1 MSALDA
7 TQQGPHTP
15 ASEDAGC
22 SFPRTHLSLWGPWV
36 SHRVC
41 WSGLSQDLASSQD
54 RQRGLKDG
62 VGNLATTCLP
72 RWPLSIWGTSGMIWK
87 SLLDPTSTPYSLRQT
102 GLRLVS
108 WINYVSQRKDQ
119 RDGIEGKWAFSG
131 PGASE
136 QAGAKES
143 GVWSGGRWREKLRAQ
158 RRAEAAPKH
167 TAHSD
172 PTRGQGKQELR
183 AEEPEPGL

>member
-1 MSALDA
+1 
-7 TQQGPHTP
+7 
-15 ASEDAGC
+15 
-22 SFPRTHLSLWGPWV
+22 
-36 SHRVC
+36 
-41 WSGLSQDLASSQD
+41 
-54 RQRGLKDG
+54 
-62 VGNLATTCLP
+62 
-72 RWPLSIWGTSGMIWK
+72 MIWK

-108 WINYVSQRKDQ
+108 WINYVSERKDQ
-119 RDGIEGKWAFSG
+119 RDGTEGKWALSG

-172 PTRGQGKQELR
+172 PTRGQGEQELR
-183 AEEPEPGL
+183 AEESEPGL